1 MSVCLYS
8 HLNYLACKAHLS
20 YAALCCYEWPDCFDH
35 IFQHY
40 LMNDTTFGKICTEH
54 KMCAVNLSTTFHI
67 IRRIQQDII
76 INVHRSSCKVHITLV
91 KFQSNL
97 NLHQLHNNGKM
108 EMAIHEWLKSQI
120 LLRKKF

>member
-20 YAALCCYEWPDCFDH
+20 YAALCCYVWPDCFDH

-40 LMNDTTFGKICTEH
+40 LMNDTTFEKICTEN

-67 IRRIQQDII
+67 TRRIQRDII
-76 INVHRSSCKVHITLV
+76 INVYRSSRKVHIIPV
-91 KFQSNL
+91 RFQCNL
-97 NLHQLHNNGKM
+97 NLHQLHNYGKM

-120 LLRKKF
+120 LL